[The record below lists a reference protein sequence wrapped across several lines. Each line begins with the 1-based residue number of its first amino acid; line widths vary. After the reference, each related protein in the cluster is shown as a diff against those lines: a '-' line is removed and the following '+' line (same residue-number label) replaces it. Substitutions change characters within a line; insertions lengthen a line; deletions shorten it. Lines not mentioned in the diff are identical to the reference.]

1 MSPSLTADYIVVGSG
16 AGGGPLAVRLAAAG
30 HSVLVIEAGE
40 LAAGLVYDV
49 PVFHGFATE
58 SPDMAWNFFV
68 SHYDNDAQ
76 AVRDEKYDPSHGG
89 VLYPRSA
96 TIGGCTAHNAMITVR
111 PNDADWDAIAELTG
125 DRSWAAAAMQTYFE
139 RLEHCTYR
147 RKWVAALLAPLGR
160 FFSVFDIGGHGF
172 DGWLPTSIA
181 KPELVANDPQL
192 ITALASA
199 ATNQLGVLLG
209 QPLKAWQRLSR
220 WWFDPNITAVQK
232 KGSMLGIWLI
242 PLAVGAARR
251 RGTREPL
258 LAAAASPGSKLR
270 ILSGC
275 LVTRLL
281 FDEHKHCT
289 GVEFVTGTHL
299 YGADPNAGTQR
310 RGPTQVVRATREVIV
325 AGGAF
330 NTPQLLKLSG
340 IGPADELRALGIDI
354 RVDSPGVGANLQDR
368 YEVTVVTDLP
378 RQLGLLQG
386 GMFRPPQPGDT
397 EPDALL
403 AAWRNGKGPYATN
416 GALLAVVAA
425 SSPAVPTPDLFLF
438 ALPAD
443 FRGYRVGYVADLL
456 RNKNRLT
463 WAILKA
469 HNNNRAG
476 TVTLRSADPLT
487 PPEIRFRYF
496 EEGSDTSGADLDAVV
511 AGVKLARSLTA
522 ELSSWDR
529 GAREIWPGPDVD
541 TDDDI
546 RQYVRDNAWGHH
558 ACGTC
563 GIGPDG
569 DPSAVLDSR
578 FRVRG
583 VSGLRVVDA
592 SVFPRIPGYFI
603 VTAVYMISEKAADV
617 ILADARAA
625 STPARISEPSAR

>member
-1 MSPSLTADYIVVGSG
+1 MSTPLAADYIVVGSG

-40 LAAGLVYDV
+40 LATGLAYDV
-49 PVFHGFATE
+49 PVFHGFASE
-58 SPDMAWNFFV
+58 SPEMAWNFFV
-68 SHYDNDAQ
+68 SHYDNEIQ
-76 AVRDEKYDPSHGG
+76 ARRDDKYDPARGG

-96 TIGGCTAHNAMITVR
+96 TIGGCTAHNAMITVC

-125 DRSWAAAAMQTYFE
+125 DQSWAASHMRTYFQ
-139 RLEHCTYR
+139 RLERCTYR
-147 RKWVAALLAPLGR
+147 PKWLVALLAPLGR

-181 KPELVANDPQL
+181 KPGLLARDHQL
-192 ITALASA
+192 IKAVA
-199 ATNQLGVLLG
+199 AAAETQLENLLG
-209 QPLKAWQRLSR
+209 EPLKRWQRWSR

-232 KGSMLGIWLI
+232 KGSLLGIWLI

-258 LAAAASPGSKLR
+258 LEAAASPASTLR

-275 LVTRLL
+275 LATRLV
-281 FDEHKHCT
+281 FDKDNRCT
-289 GVEFVTGTHL
+289 GVEFVIGTHL
-299 YGADPNAGTQR
+299 YGADPNPSTKAP
-310 RGPTQVVRATREVIV
+310 GPVQVAHATREVIV

-340 IGPADELRALGIDI
+340 IGPADELGALGIDV

-378 RQLGLLQG
+378 RQLDLLQG
-386 GMFRPPQPGDT
+386 GTFSPPQPGDT
-397 EPDALL
+397 EPDTLL
-403 AAWRNGKGPYATN
+403 AQWRKGKGPYATN
-416 GALLAVVAA
+416 GALLAVVA
-425 SSPAVPTPDLFLF
+425 SSSDTVPTPDLFLF

-443 FRGYRVGYVADLL
+443 FRGYRVGYAADLL
-456 RNKNRLT
+456 RNKDKLT

-469 HNNNRAG
+469 HTDNRAG
-476 TVTLRSADPLT
+476 TVTLRSANPLE
-487 PPEIRFRYF
+487 PPDIRFRYF
-496 EEGSDTSGADLDAVV
+496 EEGTDTSGADLDAMV
-511 AGVKLARSLTA
+511 AGVNLARRLTDD
-522 ELSSWDR
+522 LGSWDS
-529 GAREIWPGPDVD
+529 GVSEICPGPDVD

-563 GIGPDG
+563 AIGLNT
-569 DPSAVLDSR
+569 DPNAVLDSQ

-583 VSGLRVVDA
+583 VTGLRVVDA

-617 ILADARAA
+617 ILADAQSAA
-625 STPARISEPSAR
+625 RPAAISEPSTR